1 MKIAVL
7 GNYAIQFLC
16 KPLRNKINNVEL
28 YLAEFDTV
36 DLELIDC
43 DSNLF
48 QFAPEYIIWHE
59 STLGLRNSFYKLS
72 QEERSSFSINYI
84 DRISNF
90 LKIINN
96 RLPNCRVLF
105 PDHSLVFHDNV
116 MGNFF
121 SKDEGSWQFQI
132 NKTNYLLIELS
143 NKSNNLYLIN
153 STPPNNGIE
162 VTDYSLVVNAEL
174 HFTIEYLKWLT
185 ISISKVIFS
194 LQGSFIKCIILDLDN
209 TLWGG
214 IVGDDGIEQLQIG
227 SLGIGKAFSQF
238 QKWLK
243 ELKNRGII
251 LAVCSKN
258 DEEIAKAP
266 FQYHP
271 EMILKLEDIAVF
283 IANWDSKSDNINHIQ
298 KVLNISF
305 DSMVFIDDNPAERE
319 IVRSFIPQVIVPE
332 LPLDP
337 SNYLPF
343 LINQNLFEITG
354 LSKNDNQRTLQY
366 QQETK
371 RISLSKSITNLPDY
385 LNSLEM
391 KSNIDSFKSADFER
405 IAQLT
410 QRSNQFNLRTVRY
423 NSNDIQSMA
432 NDKNYVTFAIELD
445 DKFGDYGL
453 IGVVIIKLNSDKGAT
468 IDTWIM
474 SCRVLKRTVEHFIMN
489 EVVRKLNSLGIK
501 HLVGEYISTEKNK
514 LVSRLLEYLGMTNN
528 GNDSYY
534 LELNN
539 YSILTT
545 YIKNT

>member
-1 MKIAVL
+1 MKIAIL

-16 KPLRNKINNVEL
+16 KPLKNKINNVEL
-28 YLAEFDTV
+28 YLVEFDTV
-36 DLELIDC
+36 DLELIDFN
-43 DSNLF
+43 SNLF
-48 QFAPEYIIWHE
+48 QFTPEFIIWHE

-72 QEERSSFSINYI
+72 QEERINFSINYI
-84 DRISNF
+84 NRISHF
-90 LKIINN
+90 LKIIND
-96 RLPNCRVLF
+96 RLPNCRVVF
-105 PDHSLVFHDNV
+105 PDHSLIFHDNV
-116 MGNFF
+116 LGNYFY
-121 SKDEGSWQFQI
+121 KDEESWQYQI

-143 NKSNNLYLIN
+143 NKTNNLYLIN
-153 STPPNNGIE
+153 STPPNNGLEI
-162 VTDYSLVVNAEL
+162 TDYSQVVNAEL

-185 ISISKVIFS
+185 SSISKVILS

-214 IVGDDGIEQLQIG
+214 VVGDDGIEQLQIG

-238 QKWLK
+238 QLWLK
-243 ELKNRGII
+243 ELKNRGVI

-258 DEEIAKAP
+258 DEDTAKAP
-266 FQYHP
+266 FLYHP

-319 IVRSFIPQVIVPE
+319 IVRTYIPKVIVPE

-354 LSKNDNQRTLQY
+354 LSKNDNQRTIQY
-366 QQETK
+366 QQEAK
-371 RISLSKSITNLPDY
+371 RVSLSKSITNIPDY
-385 LNSLEM
+385 LISLEM
-391 KSNIDSFKSADFER
+391 KANIDSFKSVDFER

-410 QRSNQFNLRTVRY
+410 QRSNQFNLRTIRY
-423 NSNDIQSMA
+423 NSNDIQSIA
-432 NDKNYVTFAIELD
+432 NDKNYITFAVELD
-445 DKFGDYGL
+445 DKFGNYGL
-453 IGVVIIKLNSDKGAT
+453 ISLVIVKLNSDNGAT

-474 SCRVLKRTVEHFIMN
+474 SCRVLKRTVEHFVMN
-489 EVVRKLNSLGIK
+489 EVVQKLNSIGIK
-501 HLVGEYISTEKNK
+501 YLIGEYISTEKNK

-528 GNDSYY
+528 ENNSYY
-534 LELNN
+534 LELKN
-539 YSILTT
+539 YSKLTT
-545 YIKNT
+545 YIK